1 MQFSPVLAVRC
12 PELKLDGRV
21 RVQSVVV
28 EVESIGPRLGL
39 DLTRNVHVLLMCEAD
54 EGLGARDH
62 WGICRQEKGD
72 IKHAVTGVTV

>member
-12 PELKLDGRV
+12 PELKFDGSV

-28 EVESIGPRLGL
+28 EVESIWPRLGL
-39 DLTRNVHVLLMCEAD
+39 NLTRNVHVLLMGEAD
-54 EGLGARDH
+54 EGLGTRDD

-72 IKHAVTGVTV
+72 IKHAVTRVTV